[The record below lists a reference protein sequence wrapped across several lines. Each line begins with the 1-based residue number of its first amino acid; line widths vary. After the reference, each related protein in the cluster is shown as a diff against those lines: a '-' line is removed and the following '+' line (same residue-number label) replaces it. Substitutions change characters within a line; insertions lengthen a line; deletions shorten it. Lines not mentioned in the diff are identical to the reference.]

1 MSYLVLVRHGQSEWN
16 LQNRFTGWVDVGLTA
31 EGNKEAKKAG
41 KLLAKA
47 DVKFDIAF
55 TSYQKRAIKTLWLTL
70 EALDQMSLTVT
81 KDWHLNERHYGGLTG
96 LNKQETRDKH
106 GDEQVHIWR
115 RSFDVPPPQVD
126 MDSEYHPRHDAKY
139 AGIAVDELPTG
150 ESLKITTERVL
161 PYFESQIMPFV
172 RAGSNI
178 IISAHGNSLRALMK
192 QIFNVS
198 DKDIP
203 GFEFPTGNP
212 LLIEL
217 ETGTLNVKSAKYLDA
232 KRAKDLPFIG
242 TIYNKTALK
251 KMKEAELVELAKSRG
266 IEASTDDLKA
276 DTVQKI
282 LDAQPSK

>member
-31 EGNKEAKKAG
+31 EGTKEAKKAG

-47 DVKFDIAF
+47 EVKFDIAF

-70 EALDQMSLTVT
+70 EALDQMSLPVT

-126 MDSEYHPRHDAKY
+126 MDSEFHPRHDAKY
-139 AGIAVDELPTG
+139 AGIAPEELPTG

-161 PYFESQIMPFV
+161 PYFEDQIMPFV

-198 DKDIP
+198 DKDIL

-217 ETGTLNVKSAKYLDA
+217 ATGTLNVKSAEYLDA

-251 KMKEAELVELAKSRG
+251 KMKEAELVELANSRG
-266 IEASTDDLKA
+266 IKATTDDLKA